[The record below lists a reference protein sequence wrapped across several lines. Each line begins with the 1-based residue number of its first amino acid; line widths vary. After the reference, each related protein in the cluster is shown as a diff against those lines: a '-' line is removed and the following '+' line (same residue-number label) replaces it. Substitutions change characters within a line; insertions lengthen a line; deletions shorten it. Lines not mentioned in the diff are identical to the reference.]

1 MEENIKQKVAGL
13 LVNAAALA
21 SLLSTGV
28 GAGQMIYYGM
38 DVSKYEAMDKE
49 LHNEKVAIV
58 SSYIRKDASADQ
70 NIDSRLD
77 VMYLLAGDS
86 YREKIVDVRE
96 REVEVLEHLIDAY
109 DHLGDASLM
118 CGFSAAAAVP
128 TLYAC
133 TVLDAKER
141 KQKELDQNEQNM

>member
-1 MEENIKQKVAGL
+1 MEQNIKQKVAGL

-96 REVEVLEHLIDAY
+96 R
-109 DHLGDASLM
+109 
-118 CGFSAAAAVP
+118 
-128 TLYAC
+128 
-133 TVLDAKER
+133 
-141 KQKELDQNEQNM
+141 